1 MRVAVRLLLPMI
13 VVAWLVG
20 MTTLSMISNATPAAV
35 SSYIGN
41 TRSYVFHRQSCR
53 YLPHANNRSYFDSR
67 NEAIDAGYRPCR
79 KCRP

>member
-1 MRVAVRLLLPMI
+1 MSCNV
-13 VVAWLVG
+13 
-20 MTTLSMISNATPAAV
+20 SPASV

-53 YLPHANNRSYFDSR
+53 YLPQTKNRSHFESR
-67 NEAIDAGYRPCR
+67 KEAVDAGYRPCR